1 MLFELAKRETE
12 LAKAARHRRLFVLVG
27 TDDRALAEAAAEV
40 LRGWEAA
47 GGGGEG
53 LYMFQPEFADANK
66 RMNYFRDAV
75 EGSRL
80 EVDFRPY
87 KDTPRILGTT
97 YDFAVLDLVNDLK
110 PNDVGRLGGVVRG
123 GGFYVFLMM
132 PLDAWKR
139 YVTKFQATL
148 LVPQFTPND
157 IRHRLKERVWRS
169 FYSHKG
175 VVIYDVDKRALLK
188 SSGIEE
194 AQAYEPKRPEPPDK
208 AVLPLKVYR
217 LAATQ
222 DQVEV
227 LKLFEVFYNKPKK
240 KQALVIIADRGR
252 GKSAA
257 VGLGLAG
264 IGHKLRK
271 AKARVQIVVSAM
283 EYSNLET
290 LLEFV
295 IKGLEALGYKP
306 GVEREGGEIRAIK
319 ARGIFVD
326 VVTPYMLLKRE
337 NADIVAV
344 DEAAAVPLPVLYA
357 VHKKFDR
364 LVFATT
370 IHGYEGAGRGFSI
383 RFLKYLRESKDTD
396 VHIFEMEEPIRYG
409 RGDPVEEWLFDA
421 FLLNAEPAKIEPAD
435 VEAAKAGNVVYLK
448 EEDVMRDEETFRQF
462 FGIYVQAHYRN
473 EPDDLGMLLDAPH
486 HTARA
491 LALPNGKVVVS
502 VELAFEGALDDAS
515 IDQALR
521 GLKLPGNII
530 PDRFL
535 KYWRLPEFA
544 KLKGWRI
551 VRIATHPE
559 LQDMGLGTLMLK
571 KLEEEARALG
581 MDWLGVGFGVYDRLL
596 KFWIRNGYIPI
607 HLSPERNPTSGEY
620 SVLLVKPLNEKAE
633 AFVKY
638 ANVEF
643 RRRLI
648 HSLMGPYN
656 DMSPSEVQLLL
667 EDWGWDIDGAIALS
681 KNQLDRLVAYAY
693 GPMTYENV
701 TDAIYTL
708 VAQYFYSSRQRRPTL
723 PEPAVRALISKVLEA
738 RPWKEAAEAAGL
750 RRGDLMLIL
759 REIAKVLL
767 FYYYGGEF
775 EVPLFVVGTVK
786 GREKD

>member
-1 MLFELAKRETE
+1 MLLDLARREVELAR
-12 LAKAARHRRLFVLVG
+12 LARHRRLFVLVG
-27 TDDRALAEAAAEV
+27 VDDRRLAEGAAEV
-40 LRGWEAA
+40 LRGYAAA

-53 LYMFQPEFADANK
+53 LYMFQPEFSDANK

-75 EGSRL
+75 QDVSV

-123 GGFYVFLMM
+123 GGVYVFLVP
-132 PLDAWKR
+132 PLEEWRR
-139 YVTKFQATL
+139 YVTKFQSTL

-169 FYSHKG
+169 FYSHPG
-175 VVIYDVDKRALLK
+175 VVVYDVDRGVLLK
-188 SSGIEE
+188 SSGIDDVKP
-194 AQAYEPKRPEPPDK
+194 YEVKKPEPPEK
-208 AVLPLKVYR
+208 AVIPLKIYR

-227 LKLFEVFYNKPKK
+227 LKLFETFYHKPKK

-257 VGLGLAG
+257 LGLGLAG

-283 EYSNLET
+283 EYTNLET
-290 LLEFV
+290 LLEFA

-306 GVEREGGEIRAIK
+306 GVEREGGEVRSIK
-319 ARGIFVD
+319 ARGIFID

-337 NADIVAV
+337 NADVVAI
-344 DEAAAVPLPVLYA
+344 DEAAAVPLPVLYTA
-357 VHKKFDR
+357 HKKFDR

-383 RFLKYLRESKDTD
+383 RFLKYLKESKDTE
-396 VHIFEMEEPIRYG
+396 VYLYEMEEPIRYG
-409 RGDPVEEWLFDA
+409 RGDPVERWLFDA
-421 FLLNAEPAKIEPAD
+421 FLLNAEPAKPDAAD
-435 VEAAKAGNVVYLK
+435 LEYVKRGEVVYLR
-448 EEDVMRDEETFRQF
+448 EEDVLKDEETFRQF

-491 LALPNGKVVVS
+491 LALPSGKVVVS
-502 VELAFEGALDDAS
+502 VELAFEGALDDLS

-544 KLKGWRI
+544 KLRGWRI

-571 KLEEEARALG
+571 KIEEEAREAG
-581 MDWLGVGFGVYDRLL
+581 VDWLGVGFGVYDKLL
-596 KFWIRNGYIPI
+596 KFWVRNGYVPI

-620 SVLLVKPLNEKAE
+620 SVLLVKPLNERAE

-648 HSLMGPYN
+648 HSLMGPYG
-656 DMSPSEVQLLL
+656 DLTPSEVQLLL
-667 EDWGWDIDGAIALS
+667 EDWGWDVEGAPALS

-701 TDAIYTL
+701 TDAVYMLAT
-708 VAQYFYSSRQRRPTL
+708 QFFYSSKRRRPTL
-723 PEPAVRALISKVLEA
+723 PDPAVRVLISKVLEA
-738 RPWKEAAEAAGL
+738 KPWKEAAEAAGV
-750 RRGDLMLIL
+750 RRGDLMLML
-759 REIAKVLL
+759 REVVKVLL

-786 GREKD
+786 GRD

>member
-1 MLFELAKRETE
+1 MIFDVVRGEVERAR
-12 LAKAARHRRLFVLVG
+12 AARHRRLLVLVG
-27 TDDRALAEAAAEV
+27 SDDRRLAEAVGEA
-40 LRGWEAA
+40 LRGFEAA
-47 GGGGEG
+47 GGGGTG

-66 RMNYFRDAV
+66 RMNYVRDV
-75 EGSRL
+75 LEETGL
-80 EVDFRPY
+80 EVEFRPY
-87 KDTPRILGTT
+87 KDTPRLLGTT

-110 PNDVGRLGGVVRG
+110 PNDVGRLGGVVKG
-123 GGFYVFLMM
+123 GGLYVLMVP
-132 PLDAWKR
+132 PLEAWRR
-139 YVTKFQATL
+139 YVTKFQSTL
-148 LVPQFTPND
+148 LVPQFTPSD
-157 IRHRLKERVWRS
+157 IRHRLKERFWRS
-169 FYSHKG
+169 LYTHRG
-175 VVIYDVDKRALLK
+175 VVVYDVDRGELLK
-188 SSGIEE
+188 SSGVDEVE
-194 AQAYEPKRPEPPDK
+194 PYEPKKPAPPEK
-208 AVLPLKVYR
+208 AVLPLKIYR
-217 LAATQ
+217 LAATH

-227 LKLFEVFYNKPKK
+227 LKLFEIFYQRPKR
-240 KQALVIIADRGR
+240 KQVLVVIADRGR

-257 VGLGLAG
+257 LGLGLAG

-283 EYSNLET
+283 EYGNLET
-290 LLEFV
+290 LLEFALR
-295 IKGLEALGYKP
+295 GLEALGYKP
-306 GVEREGGEIRAIK
+306 GVEREGGEIRSIK
-319 ARGIFVD
+319 ASGIFID

-337 NADIVAV
+337 NADVVAV

-357 VHKKFDR
+357 VHRKFDR

-383 RFLKYLRESKDTD
+383 RFLKYLRESRDTD
-396 VHIFEMEEPIRYG
+396 VHLYEMEEPIRYG
-409 RGDPVEEWLFDA
+409 RGDPVEEWLFDT
-421 FLLNAEPAKIEPAD
+421 FLLNAEPAKVAPED
-435 VEAAKAGNVVYLK
+435 LEYVKRREVVYLR
-448 EEDVMRDEETFRQF
+448 EEDVMKSEELFRQF

-502 VELAFEGALDDAS
+502 VELAYEGGLDDLS

-544 KLKGWRI
+544 KLRGWRI

-559 LQDMGLGTLMLK
+559 LQDMGLGTVMLQK
-571 KLEEEARALG
+571 IEEEARELG
-581 MDWLGVGFGVYDRLL
+581 MDYVGVGFGVYDRLL
-596 KFWIRNGYIPI
+596 RFWVRNGYVPI
-607 HLSPERNPTSGEY
+607 HLSPERNPSSGEY
-620 SVLLVKPLNEKAE
+620 SVLLVKPLNERAE

-648 HSLMGPYN
+648 HSLMGPYV
-656 DMSPSEVQLLL
+656 DLLPTEVQLLL
-667 EDWGWDIDGAIALS
+667 EDWGWDVDGAPALS

-701 TDAIYTL
+701 TDAVYMLAT
-708 VAQYFYSSRQRRPTL
+708 QYFYSSKKGRPAL
-723 PEPAVRALISKVLEA
+723 PEAAVRILISKVLQA
-738 RPWKEAAEAAGL
+738 RPWKEAAEAAGV

-759 REIAKVLL
+759 REVVKVLL

-786 GREKD
+786 GKD

>member
-1 MLFELAKRETE
+1 MLFELAKREAE

-132 PLDAWKR
+132 PLEAWKR

-194 AQAYEPKRPEPPDK
+194 AQPYEPKRPEPPEK

-227 LKLFEVFYNKPKK
+227 LKLFEVLYSKPKK

>member
-1 MLFELAKRETE
+1 VIFEIAKREME
-12 LAKAARHRRLFVLVG
+12 VARASRHRRLFVLVG
-27 TDDRALAEAAAEV
+27 TDDKRLAEAAAEV
-40 LRGWEAA
+40 LRGYEAA

-53 LYMFQPEFADANK
+53 LYVFQPEFSDANK
-66 RMNYFRDAV
+66 RMNYFRDAMAD
-75 EGSRL
+75 SPL

-123 GGFYVFLMM
+123 GGVYVFLVP

-139 YVTKFQATL
+139 YLTKFQTTL

-157 IRHRLKERVWRS
+157 VRHRLKQRFWLS
-169 FYSHKG
+169 LYSHKG
-175 VVIYDVDKRALLK
+175 VVIFDVERGELLK
-188 SSGIEE
+188 SSGVEE
-194 AQAYEPKRPEPPDK
+194 AEPYQPKPPQPPEK
-208 AVLPLKVYR
+208 AVLPIKIYR

-227 LKLFEVFYNKPKK
+227 LKLFEVFYHKPKK
-240 KQALVIIADRGR
+240 KQAIVIIADRGR

-257 VGLGLAG
+257 LGLGLAG

-271 AKARVQIVVSAM
+271 AKARVQIVVTAM
-283 EYSNLET
+283 EYTNLET
-290 LLEFV
+290 LLDFA
-295 IKGLEALGYKP
+295 IRGLEALGYKP
-306 GVEREGGEIRAIK
+306 GVEKEGGEIRAIK
-319 ARGIFVD
+319 ASGIFID

-337 NADIVAV
+337 NADVVAV
-344 DEAAAVPLPVLYA
+344 DEAAAVPLPILYS
-357 VHKKFDR
+357 VHKRFDR

-383 RFLKYLRESKDTD
+383 RFLKYLKEAEDTD
-396 VHIFEMEEPIRYG
+396 VYLYEMEEPIRYG
-409 RGDPVEEWLFDA
+409 RGDPVEQWLFDA
-421 FLLNAEPAKIEPAD
+421 FLLNAEPAKVEPED
-435 VEAAKAGNVVYLK
+435 LEYVKRKEVVYLK
-448 EEDVMRDEETFRQF
+448 EEDILKDEETFRQF

-502 VELAFEGALDDAS
+502 VELAFEGALDDLS

-571 KLEEEARALG
+571 KIEEEARHLG
-581 MDWLGVGFGVYDRLL
+581 MDWVGVGFGVYDKLL
-596 KFWIRNGYIPI
+596 RFWVRNGYVPI
-607 HLSPERNPTSGEY
+607 HLSPERNPSSGEY

-633 AFVKY
+633 AYVKY

-648 HSLMGPYN
+648 HSLMGPYG
-656 DMSPSEVQLLL
+656 DLLPTEVQLLL
-667 EDWGWDIDGAIALS
+667 EDWGWEVDAAPTLS

-701 TDAIYTL
+701 TDAMYMLAT
-708 VAQYFYSSRQRRPTL
+708 QYFYGAKTKRPSL
-723 PEPAVRALISKVLEA
+723 PDVAVKALISKVLQA
-738 RPWKEAAEAAGL
+738 KPWKEAAEAAGV
-750 RRGDLMLIL
+750 RRGDLMLLL
-759 REIAKVLL
+759 REVVKTLL

-775 EVPLFVVGTVK
+775 EVPLFVVGTVR
-786 GREKD
+786 GKD

>member
-1 MLFELAKRETE
+1 MIFEIAKREME
-12 LAKAARHRRLFVLVG
+12 LARALRHRRLFVLVG
-27 TDDRALAEAAAEV
+27 TDDKRLAEVAAEV
-40 LRGWEAA
+40 LRGYEAA
-47 GGGGEG
+47 GRGGEG
-53 LYMFQPEFADANK
+53 LYVFQPEFSDANK
-66 RMNYFRDAV
+66 RMNYFRDAMAD
-75 EGSRL
+75 SPL

-110 PNDVGRLGGVVRG
+110 PNDVGRLGGVVRSG
-123 GGFYVFLMM
+123 GVYVFLVP

-139 YVTKFQATL
+139 YLTKFQTTL
-148 LVPQFTPND
+148 LVPQYTPND
-157 IRHRLKERVWRS
+157 VRHRLKDRFWLS
-169 FYSHKG
+169 LYSHKG
-175 VVIYDVDKRALLK
+175 VVIFDVDRGELLK
-188 SSGIEE
+188 SSGVEGAE
-194 AQAYEPKRPEPPDK
+194 PYEPKPPQPPEK
-208 AVLPLKVYR
+208 AVLPIKIYR

-227 LKLFEVFYNKPKK
+227 LKLFEVFYHKPKK
-240 KQALVIIADRGR
+240 KQAIVIIADRGR

-257 VGLGLAG
+257 LGLGLAG

-271 AKARVQIVVSAM
+271 AKARVQIVVTAM
-283 EYSNLET
+283 EYTNLET
-290 LLEFV
+290 LLDFAL
-295 IKGLEALGYKP
+295 KGLEALGYKP
-306 GVEREGGEIRAIK
+306 GVEKESGEIRAIK
-319 ARGIFVD
+319 ASGIFID

-337 NADIVAV
+337 NADVVAV
-344 DEAAAVPLPVLYA
+344 DEAAAVPLPILYS

-383 RFLKYLRESKDTD
+383 RFLKYLKEAEDTD
-396 VHIFEMEEPIRYG
+396 VYLYEMEEPIRYG
-409 RGDPVEEWLFDA
+409 RGDPVEQWLFDA
-421 FLLNAEPAKIEPAD
+421 FLLNAEPAKVEPED
-435 VEAAKAGNVVYLK
+435 LEYVKGKEVVYLK
-448 EEDVMRDEETFRQF
+448 EEDILKDEETFRQF

-502 VELAFEGALDDAS
+502 VELAFEGALDDLS

-559 LQDMGLGTLMLK
+559 LQDMGLGTIMLK
-571 KLEEEARALG
+571 KIEEEARQLG
-581 MDWLGVGFGVYDRLL
+581 MDWVGVGFGVYDKLL
-596 KFWIRNGYIPI
+596 RFWVRNGYVPI
-607 HLSPERNPTSGEY
+607 HLSPERNPSSGEY

-633 AFVKY
+633 AYVKY

-648 HSLMGPYN
+648 HSLMGPYG
-656 DMSPSEVQLLL
+656 DLLPTEVQLLL
-667 EDWGWDIDGAIALS
+667 EDWGWEVDAAPSLS

-693 GPMTYENV
+693 GPMTFENV
-701 TDAIYTL
+701 TDAMYML
-708 VAQYFYSSRQRRPTL
+708 AAQYFYSPKTRRPSL
-723 PEPAVRALISKVLEA
+723 PDVAARVLISKVLQA
-738 RPWKEAAEAAGL
+738 KPWKEAAEASGV
-750 RRGDLMLIL
+750 RRGDLMLLL
-759 REIAKVLL
+759 REVVKTLL

-775 EVPLFVVGTVK
+775 EVPLFVVGTVR
-786 GREKD
+786 GRD

>member
-1 MLFELAKRETE
+1 MLFDLAKAEVE
-12 LAKAARHRRLFVLVG
+12 KAAAARHRRLFVLVG
-27 TDDRALAEAAAEV
+27 TDDRRLAEAAAEV
-40 LRGWEAA
+40 LRGFEAA
-47 GGGGEG
+47 GGGGSG

-66 RMNYFRDAV
+66 RMNYFRDAM
-75 EGSRL
+75 EGSSL

-87 KDTPRILGTT
+87 KDTPKILGTT
-97 YDFAVLDLVNDLK
+97 QDFAVLDLVNDLK
-110 PNDVGRLGGVVRG
+110 PNDVGRLGGVVKG
-123 GGFYVFLMM
+123 GGVYVFLVP
-132 PLDAWKR
+132 PLETWKR
-139 YVTKFQATL
+139 HITKFQSTL

-157 IRHRLKERVWRS
+157 VRQRLKERFWRTL
-169 FYSHKG
+169 HGHRG
-175 VVIYDVDKRALLK
+175 VVIYDVDRGALLK
-188 SSGIEE
+188 ASGVEE
-194 AQAYEPKRPEPPDK
+194 VERYEPKKPEPPEK
-208 AVLPLKVYR
+208 AVLPLKIYR

-227 LKLFEVFYNKPKK
+227 LKLFEALYERPRR
-240 KQALVIIADRGR
+240 KQAVVVIADRGR

-257 VGLGLAG
+257 LGLGLAG
-264 IGHKLRK
+264 VGHKLRK
-271 AKARVQIVVSAM
+271 AKSRVQIVVSAM
-283 EYSNLET
+283 EYTNLET
-290 LLEFV
+290 LLEFAV
-295 IKGLEALGYKP
+295 RGLEALGYKP
-306 GVEREGGEIRAIK
+306 GVEKEGGEIRSIK
-319 ARGIFVD
+319 ARGIFID

-337 NADIVAV
+337 NADVVAV

-364 LVFATT
+364 VVFATT

-396 VHIFEMEEPIRYG
+396 VHLYEMEEPIRYG
-409 RGDPVEEWLFDA
+409 RGDPVEQWLFDA
-421 FLLNAEPAKIEPAD
+421 FLLNAEPAKAEPQD
-435 VEAAKAGNVVYLK
+435 LDYVRRREVVYLG
-448 EEDVMRDEETFRQF
+448 EEDIMREEVLRQF

-502 VELAFEGALDDAS
+502 VELAFEGALDDLS

-544 KLKGWRI
+544 KLRGWRI

-559 LQDMGLGTLMLK
+559 LQDMGLGTLMLQ
-571 KLEEEARALG
+571 KLEEEARRRG
-581 MDWLGVGFGVYDRLL
+581 MDWIGVGFGVYDRLL
-596 KFWIRNGYIPI
+596 KFWVRNGYVPI
-607 HLSPERNPTSGEY
+607 HLSPERNPSSGEY
-620 SVLLVKPLNEKAE
+620 SVLLVKPLNDKAE
-633 AFVKY
+633 AYVRY

-648 HSLMGPYN
+648 HSLMGPYG
-656 DMSPSEVQLLL
+656 DLLPAEVLLLL
-667 EDWGWDIDGAIALS
+667 EDWGWGIEGAPVLS
-681 KNQLDRLVAYAY
+681 KNQLDRAIAYAY

-701 TDAIYTL
+701 TDAVYMLAT
-708 VAQYFYSSRQRRPTL
+708 QYFYSPKARRPAL
-723 PEPAVRALISKVLEA
+723 PEPALKILVSKVLQA
-738 RPWKEAAEAAGL
+738 KPWKEAAEAAGV

-759 REIAKVLL
+759 REVAKVLL

-775 EVPLFVVGTVK
+775 EVPLFVVGTVR
-786 GREKD
+786 GKD

>member
-1 MLFELAKRETE
+1 MLFDLAKAEVEKAR
-12 LAKAARHRRLFVLVG
+12 AARHRRLFVLVG
-27 TDDRALAEAAAEV
+27 VDDRKLAEAAAEV
-40 LRGWEAA
+40 LRGYEAA
-47 GGGGEG
+47 GGSGEG
-53 LYMFQPEFADANK
+53 LYMFQPEFSDANK
-66 RMNYFRDAV
+66 RMNYFRDAM
-75 EGSRL
+75 GSSSL

-87 KDTPRILGTT
+87 KDTPQILGST

-123 GGFYVFLMM
+123 GGVYVFLVP
-132 PLDAWKR
+132 PLDAWR
-139 YVTKFQATL
+139 SYITKFQSTL

-157 IRHRLKERVWRS
+157 VRHRLKERFWRS
-169 FYSHKG
+169 LYSHRG
-175 VVIYDVDKRALLK
+175 VVIYDVDHGVLLK
-188 SSGIEE
+188 SSGIEDV
-194 AQAYEPKRPEPPDK
+194 QPYEPKKPEPPEK
-208 AVLPLKVYR
+208 AVLPLKIYR

-227 LKLFEVFYNKPKK
+227 LKLFENFYHKPKK
-240 KQALVIIADRGR
+240 KQALVVIADRGR

-257 VGLGLAG
+257 LGLGLAG

-271 AKARVQIVVSAM
+271 AKARVQIVVTAM
-283 EYSNLET
+283 EYGNLET
-290 LLEFV
+290 LLEFA

-306 GVEREGGEIRAIK
+306 GIVRERGEIRAIK
-319 ARGIFVD
+319 ASGIFID

-344 DEAAAVPLPVLYA
+344 DEAAAVPLPVLYG
-357 VHKKFDR
+357 VHKRFDR

-396 VHIFEMEEPIRYG
+396 VHLYEMEEPIRYG
-409 RGDPVEEWLFDA
+409 RGDPVEQWLFNA
-421 FLLNAEPAKIEPAD
+421 FLLNAEPAKVEPAD
-435 VEAAKAGNVVYLK
+435 LDYVKRQEVTYLR
-448 EEDVMRDEETFRQF
+448 EEEILKDEETFRQF

-491 LALPNGKVVVS
+491 LALPNGKLVVS
-502 VELAFEGALDDAS
+502 VELAFEGALDDLS

-559 LQDMGLGTLMLK
+559 LQDMGLGTIMLK
-571 KLEEEARALG
+571 KIEEEARQLG
-581 MDWLGVGFGVYDRLL
+581 MDWVGVGFGVYDRLL
-596 KFWIRNGYIPI
+596 KFWVRNGYVPI
-607 HLSPERNPTSGEY
+607 HLSPERNPSSGEY
-620 SVLLVKPLNEKAE
+620 SVLLVKPLNERAE
-633 AFVKY
+633 AYVKY

-648 HSLMGPYN
+648 HSLMGPYV
-656 DMSPSEVQLLL
+656 DLLPTEVQLLL
-667 EDWGWDIDGAIALS
+667 EDWGWEVDAPPALS

-701 TDAIYTL
+701 TDAMYMLAT
-708 VAQYFYSSRQRRPTL
+708 QYFYSPKTRRPSL
-723 PEPAVRALISKVLEA
+723 PDVAVRVLISKVLQA
-738 RPWKEAAEAAGL
+738 KPWKEAAEAAGV
-750 RRGDLMLIL
+750 RRGDLMLLL
-759 REIAKVLL
+759 REVVKVLL

-775 EVPLFVVGTVK
+775 EVPLFVVGTVR
-786 GREKD
+786 GRE

>member
-1 MLFELAKRETE
+1 MILEVVKGEVEKAR
-12 LAKAARHRRLFVLVG
+12 AARHRRLFVLVG
-27 TDDRALAEAAAEV
+27 TDDRRLAEAAAEV
-40 LRGWEAA
+40 LRGYEAA

-53 LYMFQPEFADANK
+53 LYVFQPEFSDANK

-75 EGSRL
+75 AGSAL

-123 GGFYVFLMM
+123 GGVYVFLVP
-132 PLDAWKR
+132 PLDAWRR

-157 IRHRLKERVWRS
+157 IRHRLKERFWRS
-169 FYSHKG
+169 LYSHRG
-175 VVIYDVDKRALLK
+175 VVIFDVDRWELLK
-188 SSGIEE
+188 SSGVEE
-194 AQAYEPKRPEPPDK
+194 VEPYEPRRPQPPEK
-208 AVLPLKVYR
+208 AVLPLKIYR

-227 LKLFEVFYNKPKK
+227 LKLFEAFYHKPKR
-240 KQALVIIADRGR
+240 KQAIVVIADRGR

-257 VGLGLAG
+257 LGLGLAG
-264 IGHKLRK
+264 VGHKLRK
-271 AKARVQIVVSAM
+271 AKARVQIVVAAM
-283 EYSNLET
+283 EYANLET
-290 LLEFV
+290 LLEFA
-295 IKGLEALGYKP
+295 IRGLEALGYKP
-306 GVEREGGEIRAIK
+306 GVERDGGEIRAIK
-319 ARGIFVD
+319 ASGIFID

-337 NADIVAV
+337 NADVVAV
-344 DEAAAVPLPVLYA
+344 DEAAALPLPVLYA
-357 VHKKFDR
+357 VHRKFDR
-364 LVFATT
+364 VVFATT

-383 RFLKYLRESKDTD
+383 RFLKYLRGSRDTD
-396 VHIFEMEEPIRYG
+396 VHLYEMEEPIRYG
-409 RGDPVEEWLFDA
+409 RRDPVEEWLFDA
-421 FLLNAEPAKIEPAD
+421 FLLNAEPAKVAPED
-435 VEAAKAGNVVYLK
+435 LKYVERREVVYLK
-448 EEDVMRDEETFRQF
+448 EEDVMKSEELFREF

-491 LALPNGKVVVS
+491 LALPNGKIVVS
-502 VELAFEGALDDAS
+502 VELAYEGGLDDLS

-544 KLKGWRI
+544 RLRGWRI

-559 LQDMGLGTLMLK
+559 LQNMGLGTTMLQK
-571 KLEEEARALG
+571 IEEEAKELG
-581 MDWLGVGFGVYDRLL
+581 MDYVGVGFGVYDKLL
-596 KFWIRNGYIPI
+596 RFWVRNGYVPI
-607 HLSPERNPTSGEY
+607 HLSPERNPSSGEY

-633 AFVKY
+633 AYVKY

-648 HSLMGPYN
+648 HSLMGPYG
-656 DMSPSEVQLLL
+656 DLLPTEVQLLL
-667 EDWGWDIDGAIALS
+667 EDWGWEVDAAPALS

-701 TDAIYTL
+701 TDAMYMLAT
-708 VAQYFYSSRQRRPTL
+708 QYFYGAKTKRPSL
-723 PEPAVRALISKVLEA
+723 PDVAVKALISKVLQA
-738 RPWKEAAEAAGL
+738 KPWKEAAEAAGV
-750 RRGDLMLIL
+750 RRGDLMLLL
-759 REIAKVLL
+759 REVVKTLL
-767 FYYYGGEF
+767 FYYYGGDL
-775 EVPLFVVGTVK
+775 EVPLFVVGTVR
-786 GREKD
+786 GRE

>member
-1 MLFELAKRETE
+1 MIFDIVKRDVE
-12 LAKAARHRRLFVLVG
+12 KARSARHRRLIVLVG
-27 TDDRALAEAAAEV
+27 RDDRRLAEAAGEA
-40 LRGWEAA
+40 LRGYEAA
-47 GGGGEG
+47 GGRGTG

-66 RMNYFRDAV
+66 RMNYLRDLI
-75 EGSRL
+75 EGSSL
-80 EVDFRPY
+80 EVEFRPY

-123 GGFYVFLMM
+123 GGIYVFLVP
-132 PLDAWKR
+132 PLDVWKK
-139 YVTKFQATL
+139 YITKFQATL

-157 IRHRLKERVWRS
+157 IKHRLKDRFWQS
-169 FYSHKG
+169 LYSHKG
-175 VVIYDVDKRALLK
+175 VIIYDVDRDVLLK
-188 SSGIEE
+188 SFGIEDV
-194 AQAYEPKRPEPPDK
+194 QPHEPKKPEPPEK
-208 AVLPLKVYR
+208 AVLPLKIYR

-227 LKLFEVFYNKPKK
+227 LKLFEVFYHKPKK

-257 VGLGLAG
+257 LGLGLAG

-290 LLEFV
+290 LLEFAL
-295 IKGLEALGYKP
+295 KGLEALGYKP

-319 ARGIFVD
+319 ASGIFID

-337 NADIVAV
+337 NADIVAI
-344 DEAAAVPLPVLYA
+344 DEAAGVPLPVLYA
-357 VHKKFDR
+357 VHKKFNR

-383 RFLKYLRESKDTD
+383 RFLKYLKEARDTD
-396 VHIFEMEEPIRYG
+396 VYLYEMEEPIRYG

-421 FLLNAEPAKIEPAD
+421 FLLNAEPAKIEAED
-435 VEAAKAGNVVYLK
+435 LEYVKRQEVLYLK
-448 EEDVMRDEETFRQF
+448 EEDILKSEEVFRQF

-491 LALPNGKVVVS
+491 LALPNGKIVVS
-502 VELAFEGALDDAS
+502 VELAYEGGLDDLS

-544 KLKGWRI
+544 KLRGWRI

-571 KLEEEARALG
+571 KIEEEARELG
-581 MDWLGVGFGVYDRLL
+581 MDYVGVGFGVYDRLL
-596 KFWIRNGYIPI
+596 KFWVRNGYVPI
-607 HLSPERNPTSGEY
+607 HLSPERNPSSGEY

-633 AFVKY
+633 AYVKY
-638 ANVEF
+638 ANIEF

-648 HSLMGPYN
+648 HSLMGPYG
-656 DMSPSEVQLLL
+656 DLLPTEVQLLL
-667 EDWGWDIDGAIALS
+667 EDWGWDIDSPPALS
-681 KNQLDRLVAYAY
+681 KNQLDRLIAYAY

-701 TDAIYTL
+701 TDAVYMLAT
-708 VAQYFYSSRQRRPTL
+708 QYFYSSKGRRPAL
-723 PEPAVRALISKVLEA
+723 PDVAIRILISKVLQA
-738 RPWKEAAEAAGL
+738 KPWKEAAEAAGV

-759 REIAKVLL
+759 REVVKVLL

-786 GREKD
+786 GRD

>member
-1 MLFELAKRETE
+1 MLFDIAKAEVEKAR
-12 LAKAARHRRLFVLVG
+12 AARHRRLFVLVG
-27 TDDRALAEAAAEV
+27 TDDKKLAEAAAEV
-40 LRGWEAA
+40 LRGFEAA
-47 GGGGEG
+47 GGGGSG

-75 EGSRL
+75 AGSSL

-87 KDTPRILGTT
+87 KDTPKILGTT
-97 YDFAVLDLVNDLK
+97 QDFAVLDLVNDLK

-123 GGFYVFLMM
+123 GGVYIFLVP
-132 PLDAWKR
+132 PLDVWKR
-139 YVTKFQATL
+139 YITKFQSTL

-157 IRHRLKERVWRS
+157 IRHRLKERFWRS
-169 FYSHKG
+169 LYSHSG
-175 VVIYDVDKRALLK
+175 VVIFDVDRGILLK
-188 SSGIEE
+188 SSGIETVE
-194 AQAYEPKRPEPPDK
+194 TYELKKPEPPEK
-208 AVLPLKVYR
+208 AVLPLKIYR

-227 LKLFEVFYNKPKK
+227 LKLFETLYQKPKR

-257 VGLGLAG
+257 LGLGLAG

-271 AKARVQIVVSAM
+271 AKSRVQIVVSAM
-283 EYSNLET
+283 EYTNLET
-290 LLEFV
+290 LLEFA

-319 ARGIFVD
+319 AKGIFID

-383 RFLKYLRESKDTD
+383 RFLKYLKESKDTD
-396 VHIFEMEEPIRYG
+396 VYLYEMEEPIRYG
-409 RGDPVEEWLFDA
+409 RGDPVEQWLFDA
-421 FLLNAEPAKIEPAD
+421 FLLNAEPAKVEPQD
-435 VEAAKAGNVVYLK
+435 LDYVRRREVVYLR
-448 EEDVMRDEETFRQF
+448 EEDVMKDEEVFRQF

-491 LALPNGKVVVS
+491 LALPNAKVVVS
-502 VELAFEGALDDAS
+502 VELAFEGALDDLS

-559 LQDMGLGTLMLK
+559 LQDMGLGTLMLQ
-571 KLEEEARALG
+571 KLEEEARQLG
-581 MDWLGVGFGVYDRLL
+581 MDWIGVGFGVYDKLL
-596 KFWIRNGYIPI
+596 KFWVRNGYVPI
-607 HLSPERNPTSGEY
+607 HLSPERNPSSGEY

-633 AFVKY
+633 AYVKY

-648 HSLMGPYN
+648 HSLMGPYG
-656 DMSPSEVQLLL
+656 DLLPTEVLLLL
-667 EDWGWDIDGAIALS
+667 EDWGWEIDGAFALS
-681 KNQLDRLVAYAY
+681 KNQLDRAIAYAY

-701 TDAIYTL
+701 TDAVYMLAT
-708 VAQYFYSSRQRRPTL
+708 QYFYSPKARRPTL
-723 PEPAVRALISKVLEA
+723 PEPALKILVSKVLQA
-738 RPWKEAAEAAGL
+738 KPWKEAAEVAGV

-759 REIAKVLL
+759 REVVKILL

-775 EVPLFVVGTVK
+775 EVPLFVVGTVR
-786 GREKD
+786 GKD